1 LNQHPA
7 TWAWAQDLKG
17 HVKLI
22 LLALADH
29 SGGNWSVV
37 FPSME
42 TLAKKAGISRATVIR
57 CIKELTESKYI
68 IKEKRPNSSNKYHLN
83 RERDSNIEANTELQS
98 SPEEPLSSSNVGCQ
112 ADAKGS
118 QTNTSVVSNRD
129 SGGITQTPKP
139 TINHSTTNQLTKE
152 EEWGV
157 KETKAKKVELPEVL
171 NTSAFEAAWSSYL
184 QYLGEIK
191 KPPLAPSTV
200 KEKWAEMAKWGHD
213 TAIEA
218 IRQTIG
224 NGWKN
229 IFAPKSFSSKP
240 RAEGAPQPKE
250 SSAKPRSTWDIKQQI
265 EAIDDRLN
273 ELRKHR
279 AEVAGGD
286 YVWDSPTFKDQYRAL
301 FSKRKQLNAQ
311 LINQ

>member
-1 LNQHPA
+1 MNQHPT
-7 TWAWAQDLKG
+7 TWAYDQEVRGFTKFVLCT
-17 HVKLI
+17 
-22 LLALADH
+22 LADYA
-29 SGGNWSVV
+29 GMKNKPP
-37 FPSME
+37 FPSYE
-42 TLAKKAGISRATVIR
+42 TLAAKCGISRSSVIR
-57 CIKELTESKYI
+57 ALSELEKAKLVT
-68 IKEKRPNSSNKYHLN
+68 KEKRFNKSNIYHLN
-83 RERDSNIEANTELQS
+83 MGSHSDTGESHVDTTEV
-98 SPEEPLSSSNVGCQ
+98 PH
-112 ADAKGS
+112 
-118 QTNTSVVSNRD
+118 RD

-229 IFAPKSFSSKP
+229 IFPPKSIPSKP

-250 SSAKPRSTWDIKQQI
+250 SSAQKPRSTWDIKQQI
-265 EAIDDRLN
+265 EAIDDRLS

-279 AEVAGGD
+279 GECAGGD